1 MAWRLALKGLVYT
14 NQRQSFIVA
23 KVKHGLHYSRVE
35 RLIDRLI
42 EMRFYF
48 YIPVDTKQ
56 VISETFPPVNRLAW
70 YGKKLDLTQQKHAF
84 ASQKKKK
91 LKGALRPGARREHE
105 SNGNRSINI
114 ECSR

>member
-23 KVKHGLHYSRVE
+23 KVKHRLHYSRVE

-48 YIPVDTKQ
+48 YVPVDTKQ

-70 YGKKLDLTQQKHAF
+70 YGKKTRPNTAKARIRQSKEEKTQ
-84 ASQKKKK
+84 
-91 LKGALRPGARREHE
+91 ARITSGSPQRARVE
-105 SNGNRSINI
+105 R
-114 ECSR
+114 

>member
-23 KVKHGLHYSRVE
+23 KVKHRVHYSRVE

-42 EMRFYF
+42 EIRFYF

-56 VISETFPPVNRLAW
+56 VISETFPPVNRVAW
-70 YGKKLDLTQQKHAF
+70 YGK
-84 ASQKKKK
+84 
-91 LKGALRPGARREHE
+91 
-105 SNGNRSINI
+105 N
-114 ECSR
+114 